1 MITLEYVKERLTL
14 AHNKVNVS
22 NEEYITKRNNGTT
35 IDMAYSIKA
44 GDLLGT
50 IEVLLELMNEE
61 S

>member
-14 AHNKVNVS
+14 AYNRVNVS
-22 NEEYITKRNNGTT
+22 NEEYIAKRNDGTT
-35 IDMAYSIKA
+35 VDMAYAIKA

-50 IEVLLELMNEE
+50 IEALLEYMNKE

>member
-14 AHNKVNVS
+14 AYNRVNIS
-22 NEEYITKRNNGTT
+22 NEEYIAKRNDGTT
-35 IDMAYSIKA
+35 VDMAYAIKA